1 LETIKT
7 YYRLTKPGII
17 YGNAV
22 TAAAGFL
29 LASGRHI
36 DAWLLL
42 SMLVGLSLII
52 AAGCVFNNCIDR
64 NIDSKMSRTKQRA
77 LVTGK
82 VSTTAALLYA
92 AVLGA
97 AGSLLLGLFTNTL
110 TLLIALSG
118 LFAYTVLYSIWKRR
132 SSWGTVV
139 GSLSGAVPP
148 VVGYCAVTNR
158 LDMGA
163 FLLFLILVFWQMPHF
178 YSIAIYRAR
187 EYKAARIP
195 VLSLEKGVPIT
206 KTIILA
212 YIVIFILTAAAL
224 SAFGYTGYSYLIII
238 LAASLY
244 WLWLGLKGYKLA
256 DSDRWARRMF
266 GTSLLVIT
274 AFSAALAINAWL
286 P

>member
-36 DAWLLL
+36 DALLLL

-52 AAGCVFNNCIDR
+52 ASGCVFNNCIDR
-64 NIDSKMSRTKQRA
+64 DIDSKMSRTKQRA

-82 VSTTAALLYA
+82 VSTAAALLYA
-92 AVLGA
+92 TVLGA
-97 AGSLLLGLFTNTL
+97 AGSLTLGLFTNTL
-110 TLLIALSG
+110 TLLIALGG

-158 LDMGA
+158 LDLGS

-187 EYKAARIP
+187 EYKAACIP
-195 VLSLEKGVPIT
+195 VLSLEKGVSRT

-212 YIVIFILTAAAL
+212 YIAIFILAAAAL
-224 SAFGYTGYSYLIII
+224 SASGYTGYSYLIII

-274 AFSAALAINAWL
+274 AFSAGLAINAWL

>member
-36 DAWLLL
+36 DALLLL

-52 AAGCVFNNCIDR
+52 ASGCVFNNCIDR
-64 NIDSKMSRTKQRA
+64 DIDSKMSRTKQRA

-82 VSTTAALLYA
+82 VSTAAALLYA
-92 AVLGA
+92 TVLGA
-97 AGSLLLGLFTNTL
+97 AGSLTLGLFTNTL
-110 TLLIALSG
+110 TLLIALGG

-158 LDMGA
+158 LDLGS

-187 EYKAARIP
+187 EYKAAGIP
-195 VLSLEKGVPIT
+195 VLSLEKGVSRT

-212 YIVIFILTAAAL
+212 YIAIFILAAAAL
-224 SAFGYTGYSYLIII
+224 SASGYTGYSYLIII

-274 AFSAALAINAWL
+274 AFSAGLAINAWL